1 MFFPVQH
8 FKRQFKCNISDTPPF
23 LLKAYRGDTLIN
35 TELQKQTKYL
45 EAKELGGNQQLLTDL
60 IEHHDFKISELS
72 EMRKQELETV
82 MSKIGFTRSQISAN
96 KSNVQK
102 KKAVMDLYESVVS
115 GYR

>member
-1 MFFPVQH
+1 
-8 FKRQFKCNISDTPPF
+8 
-23 LLKAYRGDTLIN
+23 
-35 TELQKQTKYL
+35 
-45 EAKELGGNQQLLTDL
+45 
-60 IEHHDFKISELS
+60 
-72 EMRKQELETV
+72 MRKQELETV